1 MKKITLFVCA
11 VGMGALS
18 FAQSSICPS
27 SFKRDNGN
35 GPCPAGRITF
45 QFATC
50 PNPPLTID
58 SIYANGVKQSVTV
71 SSQSC
76 SNGKAVYC
84 ITGGNLAPAGSL
96 QVYFSQGGV
105 PGTGYN
111 CFVPSGGPLP
121 VSLSAFNAKRAGNSV
136 ILNWNTENEV
146 NAKEFTL
153 QRKVGDAFLDIAS
166 IPATN
171 NTNGSKYSFTDV
183 NAAKAISQYRLKIV
197 DQDGSFKNSDIRIV
211 KGVNAASDFIVFP
224 NPSSGNAKVTV
235 SDISEPTDI
244 QVIDNSGRVVKVYS
258 MMSGNTVDLNG
269 LQKGMYM
276 IRVINKQSGE
286 SSTKKLTVVN

>member
-1 MKKITLFVCA
+1 MKKITLLVCA
-11 VGMGALS
+11 VGIGALS
-18 FAQSSICPS
+18 FAQSQICPT

-35 GPCPAGRITF
+35 GACPEGRITF
-45 QFATC
+45 QFANC

-76 SNGKAVYC
+76 NGGKAVYC

-96 QVYFSQGGV
+96 QVYFSQGGN

-111 CFVPSGGPLP
+111 CYVPSGGPTP
-121 VSLSAFNAKRAGNSV
+121 ITLSAFNAKRSGNNV
-136 ILNWNTENEV
+136 IINWNTEVEI
-146 NAKEFTL
+146 NAKEFVL
-153 QRKVGDAFLDIAS
+153 QLNIGGEFMDIAF
-166 IPATN
+166 IPALN
-171 NTNGSKYSFTDV
+171 SANGSKYAYTDMN
-183 NAAKAISQYRLKIV
+183 NAKGVSQYRLKMI
-197 DQDGSFKNSDIRIV
+197 DQDGSYKNSDIRPV
-211 KGVNAASDFIVFP
+211 KGTSAASDFIVFP
-224 NPSSGNAKVTV
+224 NPSTGNAKVTIT
-235 SDISEPTDI
+235 DISEPTDI

-258 MMSGNTVDLNG
+258 TISGNTVDLMG

-276 IRVINKQSGE
+276 IRIVNKQSGE